1 MKRAAPRLL
10 DHIGFEGGARFDQPP
25 IFYGDEKYGSDQRP
39 QMRLSTVKRGD
50 ESRSADD
57 NRHWFWIIELFLSV
71 ENWNADENQQRGKQR
86 NSPMQ

>member
-10 DHIGFEGGARFDQPP
+10 GHIGFEGGARFDEPP
-25 IFYGDEKYGSDQRP
+25 VSYGDKEYRSDERP
-39 QMRLSTVKRGD
+39 QMGLSSLKCGD